1 MKGWKTF
8 KLKDVCTK
16 IGSGATPRGG
26 KETYITE
33 GISLIRSQ
41 NVLDFCFSDDGL
53 AYISEEQAEQ
63 LSNVRVNAE
72 DVLLNITGDSV
83 ARVCQAPES
92 ILPARV
98 NQHVGIIRP
107 DPRKLCPGLLKYYL
121 LSPSFKSFMLGR
133 ASAGGTRNALTKG
146 MIENFEITVP
156 EQLKE
161 QKAIA
166 KILSAFDDKI
176 ELNRRMNATL
186 EAMARAL
193 FKAWFVDFEPVH
205 ANRENRPSTSASP
218 EIAKLFPADF
228 ENGIPQGWERTT
240 FGTVYQIFDS
250 KRIPLSGKQRESR
263 KGVYPYYG
271 AASVM
276 DYVDDYLFDG
286 IYLLIGEDGSVTKS
300 DGRPVVQYTWGK
312 FWVNNHAHVLQGKG
326 KISTEHLMLA
336 VQDEI
341 IVPYVTGAVQPKL
354 NQANLARI
362 PFIKTTSSVEIA
374 FSAAI
379 APVYA
384 KVRQNTDE
392 SKYLSEA
399 RDSLLPRLISGRMSV
414 EIKKHAPKT

>member
-218 EIAKLFPADF
+218 EIAKLFPSDF
-228 ENGIPQGWERTT
+228 ENGIPKGWRLDKLENVIELAYGKALTAENRINGEVPVYGSNGRVGFHSHALVEGPGIVVGRKGNPGTVIWVDESFFPIDTT
-240 FGTVYQIFDS
+240 F
-250 KRIPLSGKQRESR
+250 
-263 KGVYPYYG
+263 
-271 AASVM
+271 
-276 DYVDDYLFDG
+276 YV
-286 IYLLIGEDGSVTKS
+286 KS
-300 DGRPVVQYTWGK
+300 DLELRFV
-312 FWVNNHAHVLQGKG
+312 FHSLENLD
-326 KISTEHLMLA
+326 L
-336 VQDEI
+336 
-341 IVPYVTGAVQPKL
+341 
-354 NQANLARI
+354 ANLGGDSAVPGLSRSI
-362 PFIKTTSSVEIA
+362 AYRETFLSPPAELLERFGEVCQPFTNKIFTN
-374 FSAAI
+374 
-379 APVYA
+379 A
-384 KVRQNTDE
+384 KENKLLMQI
-392 SKYLSEA
+392 
-399 RDSLLPRLISGRMSV
+399 RDSLLPRLISGKLRAGEFDQGSARKV
-414 EIKKHAPKT
+414 RKSYGK